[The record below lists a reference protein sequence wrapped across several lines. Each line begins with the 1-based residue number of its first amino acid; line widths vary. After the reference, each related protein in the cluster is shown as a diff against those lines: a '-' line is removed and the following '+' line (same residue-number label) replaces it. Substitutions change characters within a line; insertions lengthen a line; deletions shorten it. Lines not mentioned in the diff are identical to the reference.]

1 MGNYSGRAN
10 FINLP
15 SPGADMKF
23 RALIVIFLFLL
34 SALPVVAA
42 ANSLKSGSTEDI
54 IYHDR
59 SEFVYD
65 DIPSSTIL
73 EKYVCGYSLDR
84 LVRGDCSDDGT
95 VYSETEAPGERWFRF
110 DVPANSIGDVFKLKL
125 ESEIDPHKVDLSVDL
140 CRTNPYIQDEVQC
153 KALDDMYGEDTQYT
167 LLLSTIPQEYWIHV
181 VAWDEEKE
189 GQSPGGDLTKIR
201 ISVSNHYESDD
212 SEPTPLA
219 NGQKVEKRVCEIGC
233 STGSTDIID
242 IFTIDGFTN
251 ETIDVH
257 FGSRENDVWGHNDL
271 RVTYFHDYDFFN
283 SNYTNPYYLLDDY
296 YHYDN
301 LRGTNDEGVSKLT
314 YRFDTSGTLYVVF
327 EALVFENEDESESYT
342 IEFIDHDH
350 SDRDETADRDQ
361 DGLPDYEEHLCG
373 SDFRDPT
380 DTVADWDE
388 DNVCDLRDED
398 DDNDGIL
405 DEVDTCP
412 FSLVSSDHDND
423 GCTDEEDGDDDND
436 GIVDLND
443 LCPTGAIGVHSAD
456 ADGDGCGDDEDT
468 DDDNDEWSDINEVEC
483 ETDPLDVQDFPN
495 NFDAD
500 YELYYY
506 SFSGVMSIQCD
517 LIDDDDDADG
527 VVDTIDDCLWSQWYQ
542 YNTAT
547 SSLITL
553 DYDVDGDGCFNVEDP
568 DDDGDSIL
576 DENDLCPTGLTIGGD
591 LDGDGC
597 KDAEDSDI
605 DGDSYSKDIESQCGT
620 SDFDPNSRPIG
631 EDWDF
636 DGDGVCDEMDPDD
649 DGDGVFDTMDLFPKN
664 PEEQYDFD
672 SDGVGDNS
680 DVDDDGDGVAD
691 EEDDMPFNKEESTD
705 TDNDGIGNNADP
717 DDDNDLWLDEKE
729 DQCQTN
735 PLDAKDRPSDM
746 DGDGTCDLNDVDID
760 GDDHDNIVEEAC
772 GSDPYQG
779 LDVPDDWDGDKTC
792 DAFDDDDDNDG
803 IDDEPDECPRSIKN
817 QFGDMD
823 SDGCFDS
830 EDDDMD
836 GDGKFRNKDECPA
849 IPSLNENGCPT
860 EVAFYKNPY
869 VLSGAAFF
877 VLILVGVLSATR
889 KNETVH
895 GDKTE
900 VKATGAS
907 NAVVSQ
913 RKDKDW
919 DY

>member
-1 MGNYSGRAN
+1 M
-10 FINLP
+10 INLR
-15 SPGADMKF
+15 SHRMAMKL

-42 ANSLKSGSTEDI
+42 ANSETAGLTENLT
-54 IYHDR
+54 YYDR

-65 DIPSSTIL
+65 DIPSSSIL

-125 ESEIDPHKVDLSVDL
+125 ESEIDPHYVDLSVDL
-140 CRTNPYIQDEVQC
+140 CRTNPYLQNEVQC
-153 KALDDMYGEDTQYT
+153 KALNDMYGEETQYT
-167 LLLSTIPQEYWIHV
+167 WLFSTLPQEYWLHV

-233 STGSTDIID
+233 STGNTDIID
-242 IFTIDGFTN
+242 IFTIDGFAN
-251 ETIDVH
+251 ETIDLH
-257 FGSRENDVWGHNDL
+257 FGSRENDVFHHKDL
-271 RVTYFHDYDFFN
+271 KVTYFHDYDFFN
-283 SNYTNPYYLLDDY
+283 SNYTNPHYLLDDY

-314 YRFDTSGTLYVVF
+314 YTFDTSGTLYVVF
-327 EALVFENEDESESYT
+327 EALIFANEDESESYT
-342 IEFIDHDH
+342 IEFIDHDLTN
-350 SDRDETADRDQ
+350 RDETADRDQ
-361 DGLPDYEEHLCG
+361 DGLPDYEEHVCG

-380 DTVADWDE
+380 DTAADWDE

-398 DDNDGIL
+398 DDNDGIH
-405 DEVDTCP
+405 DDVDSCP

-423 GCTDEEDGDDDND
+423 GCMNEEDDDDDND
-436 GIVDLND
+436 GVLDLND
-443 LCPTGAIGVHSAD
+443 MCPIGTIGIHSAD
-456 ADGDGCGDDEDT
+456 ADGDGCSDDEDF

-483 ETDPLDVQDFPN
+483 ETNPLDGQDYPN

-527 VVDTIDDCLWSQWYQ
+527 VVDTMDDCLWSQWYQ
-542 YNTAT
+542 YDTAT

-553 DYDVDGDGCFNVEDP
+553 DYDVDGDGCFNAEDL

-576 DENDLCPTGLTIGGD
+576 DEMDDCPTGLTIGGD

-605 DGDSYSKDIESQCGT
+605 DGDGYSKDIESQCGT

-636 DGDGVCDEMDPDD
+636 DGDSVCDELDPDD
-649 DGDGVFDTMDLFPKN
+649 DGDGVIDTMDQFPKN
-664 PEEQYDFD
+664 PDEQSDFD
-672 SDGVGDNS
+672 KDGLGDNS
-680 DVDDDGDGVAD
+680 DPDDDNDGVSD
-691 EEDDMPFNKEESTD
+691 EFDDMPFNDEESTD
-705 TDNDGIGNNADP
+705 TDEDGIGNNADP
-717 DDDNDLWLDEKE
+717 DDDNDNWFDEVE
-729 DQCQTN
+729 ISCQTN
-735 PLDAKDRPSDM
+735 PLDGNSKPNDL
-746 DGDGTCDLNDVDID
+746 DGDGICNLNDPDID
-760 GDDHDNIVEEAC
+760 GDDHDNIDEEAC
-772 GSDPYQG
+772 GSDPYQR
-779 LDVPDDWDGDKTC
+779 LDVPDDWDGDEKC
-792 DAFDDDDDNDG
+792 DAFDPDIDGDG
-803 IDDEPDECPRSIKN
+803 INNDLDLCPKSQKN
-817 QFGDMD
+817 QYGDMD
-823 SDGCFDS
+823 NDGCFDG
-830 EDDDMD
+830 EDEDRD
-836 GDGKFRNKDECPA
+836 GDGFFGSTDDCPDV
-849 IPSLNENGCPT
+849 SSENENGCPT
-860 EVAFYKNPY
+860 VVAWYLGPEAMIGLG
-869 VLSGAAFF
+869 VF
-877 VLILVGVLSATR
+877 VLILLAVLGAIKSNR
-889 KNETVH
+889 SENVY

-900 VKATGAS
+900 VTAKGAS